1 MSPFRNPQSFDGVK
15 KSCDHYVDEIRVW
28 AFITDSEI
36 EKQGITIAL
45 SFPENL
51 PSGIRKKKLT
61 NFA

>member
-15 KSCDHYVDEIRVW
+15 KSCDHYVDEVRVW

-51 PSGIRKKKLT
+51 PSGI
-61 NFA
+61 

>member
-15 KSCDHYVDEIRVW
+15 KSCDHYVDEVRVW

-45 SFPENL
+45 SFPEIFPVEL
-51 PSGIRKKKLT
+51 EKK
-61 NFA
+61 N